1 MTITRYVQH
10 EVLAAFGADTVNLP
24 SDRAREYRAQG
35 KRMRERLE
43 KHIDAHPGYALV
55 KMLNSGSVAKG
66 TALSTISDMD
76 VAVYVRRAD
85 APEGTAEL
93 VYWLRDRLM
102 EAYSQLEDDQ
112 FQPQQHCVT
121 LQFRDPKLVDVDVV
135 PVLYEGEADNVGCL
149 IVKDTGARVTT
160 SVSRHIDFIR
170 ARKGPSP
177 SDFAQVV
184 RLLKWWVGEQKER
197 DPSLRFKSF
206 LVELICAHLADRG
219 ESFSDYVEG
228 MEAFFT
234 YIVKTGLQERI
245 AFDDYYSASEL
256 PATTTAAIEVFDPVN
271 AENNVAASYTEA
283 NRLKIV
289 EIATNAHE
297 ALADAA
303 YATTKARALEDW
315 RDILGPTFR
324 G

>member
-10 EVLAAFGADTVNLP
+10 EVLADFATETVNL
-24 SDRAREYRAQG
+24 SADRVQEYRAQG
-35 KRMRERLE
+35 KRMRQRLE
-43 KHIDAHPGYALV
+43 KHIEEHPGYALV

-66 TALSTISDMD
+66 TALSTISDTD
-76 VAVYVRRAD
+76 VAVHLRRAD
-85 APEGTAEL
+85 VPEGTEEF
-93 VYWLRDRLM
+93 VYWLRDRLK
-102 EAYSQLEDDQ
+102 EAYSQLADDQ
-112 FQPQQHCVT
+112 FEPQNHCVT
-121 LQFRDPKLVDVDVV
+121 LHFRDPKLVDVDVV
-135 PVLYEGEADNVGCL
+135 PVLYDGEADNLGCL

-160 SVSRHIDFIR
+160 SVSRHIEFIR

-184 RLLKWWVGEQKER
+184 RLLKWWIGEQKER
-197 DPSLRFKSF
+197 DPDLRFKSF

-219 ESFSDYVEG
+219 QSFADYAEA

-234 YIVKTGLQERI
+234 YVVTTGLQERI
-245 AFDDYYSASEL
+245 AFDDYYSASAL
-256 PATTTAAIEVFDPVN
+256 PAAGNAPIEVFDPVT

-283 NRLKIV
+283 NRIKIV
-289 EIATNAHE
+289 EVATAAHE

>member
-10 EVLAAFGADTVNLP
+10 DILASFAEDHVNLVQ
-24 SDRAREYRAQG
+24 DRVREYREQG
-35 KRMRERLE
+35 KRMRARLE
-43 KHIDAHPGYALV
+43 KHIEAHPDYALV

-76 VAVYVRRAD
+76 VAVYVRRGD
-85 APEGTAEL
+85 APEGTEEL
-93 VYWLRDRLM
+93 VYWLRDRLK
-102 EAYSQLEDDQ
+102 EAYSQLDDDQ
-112 FQPQQHCVT
+112 FEPQDHCVT
-121 LQFRDPKLVDVDVV
+121 LRFRDPKLVDIDVV
-135 PVLYEGEADNVGCL
+135 PVLYDGESDNVGCL

-160 SVSRHIDFIR
+160 SVSQHIDFIR

-206 LVELICAHLADRG
+206 LVELVCAELADRG
-219 ESFSDYVEG
+219 ESFKDYVEA
-228 MEAFFT
+228 METFFT
-234 YIVKTGLQERI
+234 YIVKTGLQEQI
-245 AFDDYYSASEL
+245 AFDDYYGANEL

-271 AENNVAASYTEA
+271 PENNVAASYTEA

>member
-10 EVLAAFGADTVNLP
+10 EVLAEFGADTANLS
-24 SDRAREYRAQG
+24 SDRVKEYRAQG

-43 KHIDAHPGYALV
+43 KHIEAHPGYALV

-76 VAVYVRRAD
+76 VAVYIRRAD
-85 APEGTAEL
+85 VPEGNEEL
-93 VYWLRDRLM
+93 VYWLRDRLK
-102 EAYSQLEDDQ
+102 EAYSQLADDQ
-112 FQPQQHCVT
+112 FEPKHHCVT
-121 LQFRDPKLVDVDVV
+121 LRFRDPKLVDVDVV
-135 PVLYEGEADNVGCL
+135 PVLYDGEADNLGCL

-160 SVSRHIDFIR
+160 SVSRHIEFIR

-184 RLLKWWVGEQKER
+184 RLLKWWIGEQKER
-197 DPSLRFKSF
+197 DPDLRFKSF
-206 LVELICAHLADRG
+206 LVELICAHMADG
-219 ESFSDYVEG
+219 GQSFADYVEG

-234 YIVKTGLQERI
+234 YLVTTGLQERI
-245 AFDDYYSASEL
+245 AFDDYYSASAL
-256 PATTTAAIEVFDPVN
+256 PAAGNAPVEIFDPVT

-283 NRLKIV
+283 NRIKIV
-289 EIATNAHE
+289 EIATAAHE

>member
-10 EVLAAFGADTVNLP
+10 DVLAGFGADTVNLA
-24 SDRAREYRAQG
+24 SDRVKEYRAQG

-43 KHIDAHPGYALV
+43 KHIAAHPDYSLV

-66 TALSTISDMD
+66 TALSTIGDMD
-76 VAVYVRRAD
+76 LAVYVERAD
-85 APEGTAEL
+85 APDGTEEL
-93 VYWLRDRLM
+93 VYWLRDRLK
-102 EAYSQLEDDQ
+102 EAYSQLQDDQ
-112 FQPQQHCVT
+112 FEPQQHCVT
-121 LQFRDPKLVDVDVV
+121 LRFRDPKLVDVDVV
-135 PVLYEGEADNVGCL
+135 PVLYEGEANNTGCL

-219 ESFSDYVEG
+219 QSFDDYVEA

-234 YIVKTGLQERI
+234 YVVKTGLQERM
-245 AFDDYYSASEL
+245 AFDDYYRASEL
-256 PATTTAAIEVFDPVN
+256 PAPTGAPIEVFDPVN

-289 EIATNAHE
+289 EIATAAHE

>member
-10 EVLAAFGADTVNLP
+10 EVLAAFGTDTVNL
-24 SDRAREYRAQG
+24 SSERVKDYRAQG

-43 KHIDAHPGYALV
+43 THIDAHPDYALV

-66 TALSTISDMD
+66 MALSTISDMD

-85 APEGTAEL
+85 APEGTEEL
-93 VYWLRDRLM
+93 VYWLRDRLK
-102 EAYSQLEDDQ
+102 EAYSQLDDDQ
-112 FQPQQHCVT
+112 FEPQQHCVT
-121 LQFRDPKLVDVDVV
+121 LRFRDPKLVDVDVV
-135 PVLYEGEADNVGCL
+135 PVLYEGEPDNVGCL

-170 ARKGPSP
+170 ARKGGSP

-197 DPSLRFKSF
+197 NPSLRFKSF
-206 LVELICAHLADRG
+206 LVELVCAHLADRG
-219 ESFSDYVEG
+219 ETFKDYVEG
-228 MEAFFT
+228 MEAFFA

-245 AFDDYYSASEL
+245 AFDDYYGAGEL

-283 NRLKIV
+283 DRLKIV

-303 YATTKARALEDW
+303 YATTKARALADW

>member
-10 EVLAAFGADTVNLP
+10 EVLAAFGAETVNLSP
-24 SDRAREYRAQG
+24 DRAKEYRAQG

-43 KHIDAHPGYALV
+43 KHIDTHPDYALV

-85 APEGTAEL
+85 APEGTEEL
-93 VYWLRDRLM
+93 VYWLRDRLK
-102 EAYSQLEDDQ
+102 EAYSHLDDDQ
-112 FQPQQHCVT
+112 FEPQHHCVT
-121 LQFRDPKLVDVDVV
+121 LRFRDRNLVDVDVV
-135 PVLYEGEADNVGCL
+135 PVMHDGEPDNLGCL

-177 SDFAQVV
+177 SDFAQVG

-197 DPSLRFKSF
+197 DPGLRFKSF

-219 ESFSDYVEG
+219 ETFKDHVEG

-234 YIVKTGLQERI
+234 YIVKTELQERI
-245 AFDDYYSASEL
+245 AFDDYYGASEL

-283 NRLKIV
+283 DRLKIV

-297 ALADAA
+297 ALADAV

>member
-1 MTITRYVQH
+1 MTITRYVQQ
-10 EVLAAFGADTVNLP
+10 EVLAEFGTDTVNLSP
-24 SDRAREYRAQG
+24 ARVKDYRAQG
-35 KRMRERLE
+35 RRMRARLE
-43 KHIDAHPGYALV
+43 KHIEANPDYALV

-76 VAVYVRRAD
+76 LAVYVRRAD
-85 APEGTAEL
+85 VPEGTEEL
-93 VYWLRDRLM
+93 VYWLRDRLK
-102 EAYSQLEDDQ
+102 EAYSQLDDDQ
-112 FQPQQHCVT
+112 FDPQDHCVT
-121 LQFRDPKLVDVDVV
+121 LRFRDPKLVDVDAV
-135 PVLYEGEADNVGCL
+135 PVLYDGEPDNVGCL

-160 SVSRHIDFIR
+160 SVSRHIDFVR

-197 DPSLRFKSF
+197 DPTLRFKSF
-206 LVELICAHLADRG
+206 LIELICAHLADRG
-219 ESFSDYVEG
+219 ESFGDYVEG

-234 YIVKTGLQERI
+234 YVVTTGLQERI
-245 AFDDYYSASEL
+245 AFDDYYQPSAL
-256 PATTTAAIEVFDPVN
+256 PRLDGAAIEIFDPVN
-271 AENNVAASYTEA
+271 ADNNVAASYTDA

-289 EIATNAHE
+289 EIATEAHE